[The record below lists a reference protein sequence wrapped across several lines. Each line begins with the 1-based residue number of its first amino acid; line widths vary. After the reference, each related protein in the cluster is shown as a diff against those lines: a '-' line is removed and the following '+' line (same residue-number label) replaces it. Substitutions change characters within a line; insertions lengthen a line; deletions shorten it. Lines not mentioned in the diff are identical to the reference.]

1 MEEKQ
6 NMTNEQLEKMLSR
19 QRSAVTFFKFITYAF
34 GIAAIVLIF
43 VGKIFI
49 VIACLVLAC
58 VFGYQLAKHSE
69 ALKQTLG
76 SNVINSV
83 LGEVFETVEYN
94 PFGKVSSVSDAGM
107 VFPFRYDKLRGS
119 DYIKATYRGLNIELS
134 DIELIHTE
142 EREDAEGHTESS
154 EETVFQGQWLICDF
168 GKELSGEVHISGKSK
183 KHHGG
188 SIKGNVKMENEQFNK
203 QFSVNAQDP
212 QEAYY
217 ILTPHMMEYILSMS
231 EKSGGTVYMSFLRGG
246 KLHVAV
252 QTGRDFFE
260 LGSDSVDIESL
271 RNKFLK
277 ELHWFTSIID
287 ELQLA
292 DTLYKEE
299 TSI

>member
-107 VFPFRYDKLRGS
+107 VFPSAMINFVAAIILRRPIG
-119 DYIKATYRGLNIELS
+119 
-134 DIELIHTE
+134 
-142 EREDAEGHTESS
+142 
-154 EETVFQGQWLICDF
+154 V
-168 GKELSGEVHISGKSK
+168 
-183 KHHGG
+183 
-188 SIKGNVKMENEQFNK
+188 
-203 QFSVNAQDP
+203 
-212 QEAYY
+212 
-217 ILTPHMMEYILSMS
+217 
-231 EKSGGTVYMSFLRGG
+231 
-246 KLHVAV
+246 
-252 QTGRDFFE
+252 
-260 LGSDSVDIESL
+260 
-271 RNKFLK
+271 
-277 ELHWFTSIID
+277 
-287 ELQLA
+287 
-292 DTLYKEE
+292 
-299 TSI
+299 